1 MTQLTYKRKAD
12 GPPCQPSSSF
22 PQSIQ
27 YPIGCL
33 LRIIQHL
40 RLPDPDDSPVRCS
53 ELLINFLVTPHV
65 ALYFFNPP
73 FCPGGKQIC
82 KARKPATIMFV
93 AMPHIAINE
102 DGQPPGTN
110 YQVGMPGHV
119 TSMKPI
125 SQASCM
131 QRPAQ
136 RKLSF

>member
-1 MTQLTYKRKAD
+1 MPPSQL
-12 GPPCQPSSSF
+12 SSSF

-27 YPIGCL
+27 YPIGRL
-33 LRIIQHL
+33 LRILQYL
-40 RLPDPDDSPVRCS
+40 RLPDPDDSPARCS
-53 ELLINFLVTPHV
+53 ELLINFLVTPHI

-82 KARKPATIMFV
+82 KARKPATFMFI

-110 YQVGMPGHV
+110 YQVGMPRHV